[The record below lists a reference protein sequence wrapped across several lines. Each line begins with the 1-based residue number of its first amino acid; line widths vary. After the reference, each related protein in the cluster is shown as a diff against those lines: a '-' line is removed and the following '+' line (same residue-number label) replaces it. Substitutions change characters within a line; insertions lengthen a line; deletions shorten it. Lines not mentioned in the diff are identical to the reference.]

1 MASCPVDSPVSRSS
15 PVEDVSPSS
24 ASQEFDSPRT
34 KQHRKAIS
42 TGGGRA
48 WSQEE
53 ENYLVETRMHKMP
66 YKHIATTLKKTELAC
81 RLHYHQ
87 LSFGSKRRRRTPS
100 VTSFASFAS
109 SPSTPSET
117 RRREVPQQPLPSIS
131 SFTTPIETA
140 RENSQEVFKSPQ
152 SHKPILPRP
161 NSSRTN
167 MPSTRGLRLI
177 TDGIEQYEKKPTID
191 IARLNKIYDAH
202 RLHFW
207 SMIARSYGR
216 NLSPAALEQAWCK
229 AHSIDGSNLPPT
241 PTASPHESARPVSS
255 LLGAPFSAVAE
266 YSTGFASVNHS
277 SVPMSAIAA
286 PHGRSGS
293 FSLSSILTEDKE
305 VRSPS

>member
-1 MASCPVDSPVSRSS
+1 MEDISPSTASQDFESS
-15 PVEDVSPSS
+15 PG
-24 ASQEFDSPRT
+24 

-53 ENYLVETRMHKMP
+53 ENYLIETRMHKMP

-100 VTSFASFAS
+100 VTSFASYAE
-109 SPSTPSET
+109 SPSTPSEA
-117 RRREVPQQPLPSIS
+117 RRRDIPQQPLPSIS
-131 SFTTPIETA
+131 SFATPIDTP
-140 RENSQEVFKSPQ
+140 RENSQDIFRSPQ
-152 SHKPILPRP
+152 SHKPLLPKP
-161 NSSRTN
+161 NSSRPTL
-167 MPSTRGLRLI
+167 PSTRGLRLI
-177 TDGIEQYEKKPTID
+177 TEGIDSYGKKPAID
-191 IARLNKIYDAH
+191 TVRLDKLYDAH

-207 SMIARSYGR
+207 SMIARSYGG

-241 PTASPHESARPVSS
+241 PTASPHDSSRPPSS
-255 LLGAPFSAVAE
+255 LLGAPFSAAAE
-266 YSTGFASVNHS
+266 YSKGFTSVNNG
-277 SVPMSAIAA
+277 SVPLSAIVA

-293 FSLSSILTEDKE
+293 FALSSILTEDKE
-305 VRSPS
+305 VRSPG